1 MIFPPISCI
10 LSDKRSNA
18 FQRQLFF
25 SEVEM
30 DITGKIEDILW
41 APHPV
46 VPGISIKPL
55 ISKKEHNLNVT
66 CMLVKVPAGKE
77 VPEHIHP
84 GQDDILFPL
93 QGKAVM
99 WIEGVGDIS
108 LESGVIV
115 RVPKG
120 RKHKITNVVAD
131 LLIYDVFCPAL
142 I

>member
-1 MIFPPISCI
+1 MIFLTI
-10 LSDKRSNA
+10 
-18 FQRQLFF
+18 F

-30 DITGKIEDILW
+30 DITGKIDDIPW

-46 VPGISIKPL
+46 LAGISIKPL
-55 ISKKEHNLNVT
+55 ISKKEHNLDVS
-66 CMLVKVPAGKE
+66 CILVKVPAGRE

-84 GQDDILFPL
+84 EQDDILFPL
-93 QGKAVM
+93 QGKALM
-99 WIEGVGDIS
+99 WVEGVGDFS
-108 LESGVIV
+108 LESGMIV

-131 LLIYDVFCPAL
+131 LLVYDVFCPAL

>member
-1 MIFPPISCI
+1 
-10 LSDKRSNA
+10 
-18 FQRQLFF
+18 
-25 SEVEM
+25 M